1 MVRRKN
7 RVQRRHP
14 YKTQEPQTPKINKAH
29 PKIDVRS
36 HVSVVLSIL
45 LSIKGDILVGSI
57 IAPLNQKLIFCVY
70 PQQLILQIQ
79 SPQKLERRIFRT
91 HNGQILHRIP
101 CLCPMFH
108 HPSSLCC
115 RWCWRLG
122 PVPHQRIRLL
132 RYLPCPIHDPPQ

>member
-36 HVSVVLSIL
+36 HIVSVVLSIL

-57 IAPLNQKLIFCVY
+57 IASPLNQKLTIFLCLPPTTNITNTKSPKVREEN
-70 PQQLILQIQ
+70 IQ
-79 SPQKLERRIFRT
+79 
-91 HNGQILHRIP
+91 
-101 CLCPMFH
+101 
-108 HPSSLCC
+108 
-115 RWCWRLG
+115 
-122 PVPHQRIRLL
+122 
-132 RYLPCPIHDPPQ
+132 D